1 MVPEKIELPQIALQ
15 VLPAD
20 VVIDGD
26 ETTPN
31 ERMATFRSVN
41 VTVGTHIFLCVMAH
55 RLVFSRPALLD
66 QRYAEYSSVIK
77 RARLSTSS
85 QIASLSVA
93 AVTSATTRRRSCPFR
108 STAKNTGVLLV
119 ARP

>member
-1 MVPEKIELPQIALQ
+1 
-15 VLPAD
+15 
-20 VVIDGD
+20 
-26 ETTPN
+26 
-31 ERMATFRSVN
+31 VN
-41 VTVGTHIFLCVMAH
+41 VATAYSFVRWHAVSCSPVQPFL
-55 RLVFSRPALLD
+55 S

-85 QIASLSVA
+85 QIASLSIA

-108 STAKNTGVLLV
+108 STAQNSGVLLV